1 MGRGIVQLFA
11 AAGYRVRCVDA
22 VPGAALQAADH
33 VGRALRRSAD
43 KGKLTHAE
51 VDAISSRI
59 HACDALSQ
67 IAGCA
72 IVIEAIVEDLTVKID
87 LFRQLEEIV
96 PATAILATNTSS
108 LSVSAIAGGCRHP
121 ERVAGLHFFNPVH
134 VMKIAEIIGPAHQSS
149 ATIDDLRTLIAATG
163 HRAVLAAD
171 QPGFL
176 VNHAGR
182 GLYTEGLRI
191 LEEQVADVAD
201 IDTLLRE
208 AAGFRMGPFE
218 LLDLTGLDVSG
229 KVMESI
235 YEQFHQEPRFR
246 PSSLVRARIAAGLLG
261 RKSARGWY
269 DYESDTH
276 ASTASQPARSAQGLR
291 VWIDPD
297 ADDRD
302 TIASLVSAAGGQVR
316 GNAREVDLIIVEFWG
331 MDATGYC
338 AARGLDARRCVAVD
352 PLPGLTK
359 RRTLMLTAAATAEA
373 RDAAASV
380 MSVDAMPVTV
390 INDSAGFVVQRVL
403 SMIVNIAADIAQR
416 RIATVEDIEAAVTV
430 GLGYPY
436 GPLTWGD
443 TIGAD
448 RVLMILENMHATT
461 GDPRYRPSPW
471 LKRRARLGLSLLSPD
486 PERVSATATLGGA
499 C

>member
-22 VPGAALQAADH
+22 APGAALQAADH
-33 VGRALRRSAD
+33 VGRSLRRAAD

-51 VDAISSRI
+51 VEAICSRI

-67 IAGCA
+67 IAGCEV
-72 IVIEAIVEDLTVKID
+72 VIEAVFEDLAVKID
-87 LFRQLEEIV
+87 LFRQLEEVISV
-96 PATAILATNTSS
+96 TAILATNTSS

-121 ERVAGLHFFNPVH
+121 ERVAGLHFFNPVP
-134 VMKIAEIIGPAHQSS
+134 VMKIAEIVPGLRTNS

-163 HRAVLAAD
+163 HRAVLTAD

-191 LEEQVADVAD
+191 LEEQVAGVAD

-235 YEQFHQEPRFR
+235 YEQFQQEPRFR
-246 PSSLVRARIAAGLLG
+246 PSSLVRPRIAAGLLG

-269 DYESDTH
+269 DYEGDMR
-276 ASTASQPARSAQGLR
+276 ASTAPPKARSARGLR

-297 ADDRD
+297 ANDRD
-302 TIASLVSAAGGQVR
+302 SIASLVSAAGGQVR
-316 GNAREVDLIIVEFWG
+316 GNAREADLIIVEFWG
-331 MDATGYC
+331 MDASGYC
-338 AARGLDARRCVAVD
+338 AAKGLDARRCVAVD

-359 RRTLMLTAAATAEA
+359 RRTLMLTAATTAEA
-373 RDAAASV
+373 RDGAAAVLSADDV
-380 MSVDAMPVTV
+380 PITV
-390 INDSAGFVVQRVL
+390 INDSAGFVIQRVL
-403 SMIVNIAADIAQR
+403 STIVNIAADIAQR
-416 RIATVEDIEAAVTV
+416 RIAAVEDIEAAVTV

-471 LKRRARLGLSLLSPD
+471 LKRRARLGLSLLSRE
-486 PERVSATATLGGA
+486 PERVSATATAGSTA
-499 C
+499 

>member
-1 MGRGIVQLFA
+1 MTE
-11 AAGYRVRCVDA
+11 RVRK
-22 VPGAALQAADH
+22 
-33 VGRALRRSAD
+33 RA
-43 KGKLTHAE
+43 
-51 VDAISSRI
+51 
-59 HACDALSQ
+59 
-67 IAGCA
+67 
-72 IVIEAIVEDLTVKID
+72 
-87 LFRQLEEIV
+87 
-96 PATAILATNTSS
+96 
-108 LSVSAIAGGCRHP
+108 HP
-121 ERVAGLHFFNPVH
+121 
-134 VMKIAEIIGPAHQSS
+134 
-149 ATIDDLRTLIAATG
+149 
-163 HRAVLAAD
+163 
-171 QPGFL
+171 
-176 VNHAGR
+176 
-182 GLYTEGLRI
+182 
-191 LEEQVADVAD
+191 
-201 IDTLLRE
+201 
-208 AAGFRMGPFE
+208 
-218 LLDLTGLDVSG
+218 
-229 KVMESI
+229 
-235 YEQFHQEPRFR
+235 
-246 PSSLVRARIAAGLLG
+246 
-261 RKSARGWY
+261 
-269 DYESDTH
+269 
-276 ASTASQPARSAQGLR
+276 RSAQGLR

-338 AARGLDARRCVAVD
+338 FAKGLDARRCVAVD

-373 RDAAASV
+373 RDAAAAV

-416 RIATVEDIEAAVTV
+416 RIAAVEDIEAAVTV
-430 GLGYPY
+430 GLGYPC

-486 PERVSATATLGGA
+486 PGRVSATATLGGA
-499 C
+499 S